1 MLALFF
7 VARFFLCQ
15 ISAEELLKF
24 ARQREPVFFKA
35 FLLRTSDLNL
45 ETQFVLSTILFKL
58 FFSLLKVNKEECHH
72 FGGRGSTMRA
82 SSVYSEAGQK
92 SVTSDEW
99 IDLEEEET
107 DTENDDRNTNFSR
120 GSHVR

>member
-1 MLALFF
+1 
-7 VARFFLCQ
+7 
-15 ISAEELLKF
+15 
-24 ARQREPVFFKA
+24 
-35 FLLRTSDLNL
+35 
-45 ETQFVLSTILFKL
+45 
-58 FFSLLKVNKEECHH
+58 
-72 FGGRGSTMRA
+72 MRA